1 MEAQLQIRQVGAS
14 SMYKRPRLD
23 DFTPLYLPT
32 GLQNAMEVQ
41 DYMKDLF
48 DWQKDIKKKDKTI
61 LKHGDTAPVR
71 QPAATAATAPPPPPV
86 PAAAA
91 RQLLSSSS
99 DSGLPAPRGRALTG
113 QVSHAPAALQA
124 PGILP
129 AAMRHAAGP
138 AAAPAMQT
146 PLQGSGTAPAPAAK
160 AAIKKRR
167 KKVKVL
173 PGDAKLGATAASHTY
188 AAYKKWDTFDIDAA
202 LKSDDEEASEY
213 ESGSE
218 EEEQAAAAAP
228 AAATSAPSTVAA
240 ASASPATLSTLT
252 PARAVN
258 PSTTSG
264 TSVTI
269 APREPLTSSDLSE
282 RSTVRTAAPAAS
294 RASHPSA
301 ATPAAAPSASHP
313 VAVTAVE
320 REVPP
325 VRSQEPQ
332 TSEAWR
338 ARGNDLFKVRSRSL
352 LAGSGHGVCLRTPD
366 WDWLGAYHR
375 VSQGDLRC
383 GLRVAASCVTDG
395 SHSLLFSPSP
405 LQIGQWASA
414 LECYSSSL
422 EYGPNCLAFANRA
435 MARLKL
441 EQWVEAEEV
450 RWCSR
455 GLGGMGA

>member
-14 SMYKRPRLD
+14 SMYNRPRLD

-61 LKHGDTAPVR
+61 LKHGDPAPVR
-71 QPAATAATAPPPPPV
+71 PPAAKAATAPPPPPV

-99 DSGLPAPRGRALTG
+99 DSGLPAPRGRAVTG

-129 AAMRHAAGP
+129 AAMRHAA
-138 AAAPAMQT
+138 ASAMQ
-146 PLQGSGTAPAPAAK
+146 PPPQGSGTAPAPAAK
-160 AAIKKRR
+160 AAIKKRK
-167 KKVKVL
+167 KKVKGL

-202 LKSDDEEASEY
+202 LKSDDDEEASEY

-240 ASASPATLSTLT
+240 ASASPATLSTLP

-282 RSTVRTAAPAAS
+282 RSTVRTAAPAAPHPS
-294 RASHPSA
+294 SATPSAAPPASHPA
-301 ATPAAAPSASHP
+301 
-313 VAVTAVE
+313 AVTAAE

-338 ARGNDLFKVRSRSL
+338 ARGNDLFKVRHGACL
-352 LAGSGHGVCLRTPD
+352 QDQVMGLA
-366 WDWLGAYHR
+366 
-375 VSQGDLRC
+375 
-383 GLRVAASCVTDG
+383 
-395 SHSLLFSPSP
+395 
-405 LQIGQWASA
+405 
-414 LECYSSSL
+414 
-422 EYGPNCLAFANRA
+422 
-435 MARLKL
+435 
-441 EQWVEAEEV
+441 
-450 RWCSR
+450 
-455 GLGGMGA
+455 

>member
-1 MEAQLQIRQVGAS
+1 
-14 SMYKRPRLD
+14 
-23 DFTPLYLPT
+23 
-32 GLQNAMEVQ
+32 
-41 DYMKDLF
+41 MKDLF

-99 DSGLPAPRGRALTG
+99 DSGLPAPRGRAVTG

-218 EEEQAAAAAP
+218 EEEEQAAAAAAALATAASAPASARAASVAPPP
-228 AAATSAPSTVAA
+228 AAASLP
-240 ASASPATLSTLT
+240 

-258 PSTTSG
+258 PSTSASA
-264 TSVTI
+264 SVTI

-313 VAVTAVE
+313 VAVTAAE

-325 VRSQEPQ
+325 IRSQEPQ

-338 ARGNDLFKVRSRSL
+338 ARGNDLFKVRHGACL
-352 LAGSGHGVCLRTPD
+352 QDQVMGLA
-366 WDWLGAYHR
+366 
-375 VSQGDLRC
+375 
-383 GLRVAASCVTDG
+383 
-395 SHSLLFSPSP
+395 
-405 LQIGQWASA
+405 
-414 LECYSSSL
+414 
-422 EYGPNCLAFANRA
+422 
-435 MARLKL
+435 
-441 EQWVEAEEV
+441 
-450 RWCSR
+450 
-455 GLGGMGA
+455 